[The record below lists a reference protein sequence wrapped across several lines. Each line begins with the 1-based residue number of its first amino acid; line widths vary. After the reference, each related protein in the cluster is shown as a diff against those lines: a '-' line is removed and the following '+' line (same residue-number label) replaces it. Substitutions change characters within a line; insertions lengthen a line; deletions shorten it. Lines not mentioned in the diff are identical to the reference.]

1 MRKEKNPLKKHGV
14 VTLKAVAQ
22 HVGLTPGTVSAILND
37 APSARA
43 IPASTKERVTAAAK
57 ALNYR
62 PNYFARSLRR
72 RRNYTIGVIAGEIG
86 DGYGS
91 GIING
96 IERYLRAQDYF
107 FLTVAHR
114 HNPDLLASYSN
125 LLVERGV
132 EGFITV
138 NTVLTESPRLPT
150 VAIGEHRH
158 LENVTNI
165 VIDHELAARLALGH
179 LVELGHRKIAFMRG
193 HPDSPD
199 AEDRW
204 QGVCKVAREM
214 ALPACPELVVQIEK
228 EVDTPQLGY
237 PYAKQLLMRKTPFTA
252 LFAYN
257 DISAI
262 GAIRAFQEEGLR
274 VPGDISVVGFD
285 DIEGNAFQIPSLT
298 TVRQP
303 LDQMGQI
310 AAKTLLGRIDKREDF
325 PPQIWIAPELVV
337 RESTGPVATGAGQR
351 S

>member
-1 MRKEKNPLKKHGV
+1 MRKEKIPLKKLTT
-14 VTLKAVAQ
+14 VTLKSVAQ

-43 IPASTKERVTAAAK
+43 IPTHTKERVTAAAK
-57 ALNYR
+57 ELNYR

-72 RRNYTIGVIAGEIG
+72 KRNYTIGVIAGEIG
-86 DGYGS
+86 GGYGS

-96 IERYLRAQDYF
+96 VERYLRGQNYF

-114 HNPDLLASYSN
+114 HDPELLVSYSN

-138 NTVLTESPRLPT
+138 NTKLVEPPRLPT
-150 VAIGEHRH
+150 VAIGEHRR

-165 VIDHELAARLALGH
+165 VIDHELAARLALRH
-179 LVELGHRKIAFMRG
+179 LLDLGHRKIAFMRG

-204 QGVCKVAREM
+204 HALCKVTREM
-214 ALPACPELVVQIEK
+214 AVPMNPDLIVQIEI
-228 EVDTPQLGY
+228 EVGTPHLGY
-237 PYAKQLLMRKTPFTA
+237 PYAKQLLKCHKPFTA

-274 VPGDISVVGFD
+274 VPADIAVVGFD
-285 DIEGNAFQIPSLT
+285 DIEGNEFQIPSLT

-310 AAKTLLGRIDKREDF
+310 AAKTLIALIEKTEDC
-325 PPQIWIAPELVV
+325 PPQIRIAPELVV
-337 RESTGPVATGAGQR
+337 RESTGPVSNGAGKLH
-351 S
+351 